1 MLDNSPTNLSR
12 AALQTVAYADIF
24 DYPLTALEIHR
35 YLTGVSA
42 PLEAVNRALEEDHL
56 FVRIGD
62 YFTLPGREEIVSIRR
77 QREARSR
84 KLLRRAIQYGR
95 ILGALP
101 YIRMVALTGSL
112 AVLNV
117 SNIVDFDYMLVT
129 ACGRLWTA
137 RAFALAFNRL
147 TRLQGYTLC
156 PNLIISEGALE
167 WPLHDLY
174 SARELCQM
182 IPIVGLDVYS
192 RLMQANQW
200 VESFLPNAFMNLGGL
215 PPKPQARAPA
225 LQSLLEL
232 PLRGVL
238 GDRFEHWE
246 MNRKIARFTGQYGYG
261 EETVFNADVC
271 QGNFDHHR
279 SWVYE
284 AFEKRLQQYV
294 TPALAPGDLLS
305 KSSVA
310 SDGRDASV
318 ETERSDLPFKE
329 GIASPLGFDTADNH
343 RLLNQR
349 GSQ

>member
-12 AALQTVAYADIF
+12 AILQTVAYADIF

-35 YLTGVSA
+35 YLTGVRASV
-42 PLEAVNRALEEDHL
+42 EAVNRALAEDRQ
-56 FVRIGD
+56 FMRIGD
-62 YFTLPGREEIVSIRR
+62 YFTLPGRQEIVSIRI

-117 SNIVDFDYMLVT
+117 SNVVDFDYMLVT
-129 ACGRLWTA
+129 ARGRLWTA

-156 PNLIISEGALE
+156 PNLIITEGALE
-167 WPLHDLY
+167 WPRHDLY

-200 VESFLPNAFMNLGGL
+200 VESFLPNCSHDLSREQGATEVATTF
-215 PPKPQARAPA
+215 K
-225 LQSLLEL
+225 SIIEL

-238 GDRFEHWE
+238 GDRLEAWE
-246 MNRKIARFTGQYGYG
+246 MNRKIARFARQHGYG
-261 EETVFNADVC
+261 EETIFNAEVC

-279 SWVYE
+279 SWTYE
-284 AFEKRLQQYV
+284 AFEKRL
-294 TPALAPGDLLS
+294 A
-305 KSSVA
+305 
-310 SDGRDASV
+310 
-318 ETERSDLPFKE
+318 EFEFK
-329 GIASPLGFDTADNH
+329 SPLPRERVRVRSA
-343 RLLNQR
+343 
-349 GSQ
+349 

>member
-1 MLDNSPTNLSR
+1 MLDNSSDNLSS
-12 AALQTVAYADIF
+12 AVLYTVAYADIF

-35 YLTGVSA
+35 YLTGVRASV
-42 PLEAVNRALEEDHL
+42 EAVNRALAEDRQ
-56 FVRIGD
+56 FMRIGD
-62 YFTLPGREEIVSIRR
+62 YFTLPGREENVSIRN

-84 KLLRRAIQYGR
+84 KLMSRAIQYGR
-95 ILGALP
+95 ILGAMP

-117 SNIVDFDYMLVT
+117 SNVVDFDYMLVT
-129 ACGRLWTA
+129 ARGRLWTA

-156 PNLIISEGALE
+156 PNLIISESVLE

-182 IPIVGLDVYS
+182 IPITGLDVYS
-192 RLMQANQW
+192 RLINANQW
-200 VESFLPNAFMNLGGL
+200 VESFLPNAFMNSGGL
-215 PPKPQARAPA
+215 PPKPQERSPA

-238 GDRFEHWE
+238 GNRLEAWE
-246 MNRKIARFTGQYGYG
+246 MNRKIARFTRQHGYG

-284 AFEKRLQQYV
+284 AFEKRLAEFELV
-294 TPALAPGDLLS
+294 P
-305 KSSVA
+305 
-310 SDGRDASV
+310 
-318 ETERSDLPFKE
+318 
-329 GIASPLGFDTADNH
+329 
-343 RLLNQR
+343 
-349 GSQ
+349 